1 LVGEEEMKIKEEKE
15 EEMETGKE
23 DMEQQ
28 WIKGREKEQAR

>member
-1 LVGEEEMKIKEEKE
+1 MFRLKMSKKKNLVGEEEMKIKEEKE

-28 WIKGREKEQAR
+28 